1 MYETGADLYDETLV
15 MYDQDFG
22 HMGAVIDVLALF
34 FCFCQ
39 SEAKFTSVIC
49 TFKNTDS
56 YQYF

>member
-34 FCFCQ
+34 FCFC
-39 SEAKFTSVIC
+39 
-49 TFKNTDS
+49 
-56 YQYF
+56 